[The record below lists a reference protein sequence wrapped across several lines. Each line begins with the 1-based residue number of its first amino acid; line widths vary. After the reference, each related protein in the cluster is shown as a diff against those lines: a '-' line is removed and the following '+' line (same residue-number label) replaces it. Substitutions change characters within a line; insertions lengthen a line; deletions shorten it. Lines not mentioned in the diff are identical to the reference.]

1 MRTANKDFVLRVSG
15 IGLKF
20 LSLLLIIKIDKNIVP
35 LYFFYSTFAAF
46 LYKLTVLSELNNY
59 RRLTNEAH
67 YIKICFFYFFNSL
80 HRILL
85 FLVTIYFFTFFLKIN
100 LNFVA
105 VFC

>member
-1 MRTANKDFVLRVSG
+1 MHTANKDFLLRVTG

-20 LSLLLIIKIDKNIVP
+20 FALLLIIKIDKNIVP

-67 YIKICFFYFFNSL
+67 YINICIFYFFNSL

-105 VFC
+105 VF